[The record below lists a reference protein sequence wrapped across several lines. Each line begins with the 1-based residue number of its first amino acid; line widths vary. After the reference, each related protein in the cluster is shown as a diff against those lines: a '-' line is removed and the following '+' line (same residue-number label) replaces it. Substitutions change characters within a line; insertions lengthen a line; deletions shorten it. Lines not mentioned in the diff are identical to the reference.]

1 MTTISRREILQRIAY
16 MMGGA
21 ISAPAILGVLQGCAA
36 NSSARWKPVFLSAPQ
51 VDTVAEIAEIMIPRT
66 DTPGAKDVGV
76 PAFIDL
82 MLQQTFEAEDR
93 ARFIAGLNEFEAR
106 AELDYKQAFLA
117 LKPIDRGM
125 LVQRVHDDALAEERT
140 RAPQPMVPIRR
151 PFILM
156 LKELT
161 LLGFF
166 TSEVGVRRIQQYDPV
181 PGAYHG
187 CVPLAQA
194 GNGKAWAGDATLF

>member
-1 MTTISRREILQRIAY
+1 MTTISRREILQRVAY

-36 NSSARWKPVFLSAPQ
+36 SSKASSKPLFLTTHQ

-82 MLQQTFEAEDR
+82 MLKQTYEEEDR
-93 ARFIAGLNEFEAR
+93 VRFVTGLNEFEAR
-106 AELDYKQAFLA
+106 AEREYQRPFLKLDAA
-117 LKPIDRGM
+117 TRAA
-125 LVQRVHDDALAEERT
+125 LVQRVHDETLAEERT
-140 RAPQPMVPIRR
+140 RRPTPRVRR
-151 PFILM
+151 PFIL
-156 LKELT
+156 LTKELT

-166 TSEVGVRRIQQYDPV
+166 TSEVGVRQILQYDAV

-187 CVPLAQA
+187 CVPLQQA
-194 GNGKAWAGDATLF
+194 GNGKAWAGDSGTVF

>member
-1 MTTISRREILQRIAY
+1 MTTISRREILQRVAY

-36 NSSARWKPVFLSAPQ
+36 SARSKPVFLTERQ
-51 VDTVAEIAEIMIPRT
+51 VDTVTEIAEIIIPRT

-82 MLQQTFEAEDR
+82 MLQQTYDAEDR
-93 ARFIAGLNEFEAR
+93 ARFIAGWNEFEAR
-106 AELDYKQAFLA
+106 AEVDYKRTFLKLEPA
-117 LKPIDRGM
+117 DRVA
-125 LVQRVHDDALAEERT
+125 LVQRVHDEALAAERA
-140 RAPQPMVPIRR
+140 RPPQLMVRVRR

-156 LKELT
+156 MKELT

-166 TSEVGVRRIQQYDPV
+166 CSEVGVRQIQQYDPV

-194 GNGKAWAGDATLF
+194 GNGKAWAGDATMF